1 MAVKG
6 EETVKKIDTSTR
18 IYIGLV
24 ITYALLA
31 AVNIFLPQGSFLP
44 LPEEELVASVE
55 VLALINIAVVLILY
69 GGLGFL
75 GIKLSKNL
83 GIPDLWY
90 PEVTN
95 RQRFLLPALVGAGL
109 GVFFIFADL
118 IFSRLHGLGAL
129 PHPPFP
135 TSLVASASAAIGEEI
150 IFRLFF
156 ISFWVWLISH
166 IILKK
171 KWQNQFFWVITI
183 ISALL
188 FALGH
193 LPSVMILFGL
203 EEIGELPMPFL
214 LEIIILNGALSVFA
228 AYYFRKYGFLAPV
241 GIHFWADVVWHGI
254 WGLF

>member
-1 MAVKG
+1 MRS
-6 EETVKKIDTSTR
+6 ISISTR

-24 ITYALLA
+24 ITLALMA

-44 LPEEELVASVE
+44 LPSEEELVASIE
-55 VLALINIAVVLILY
+55 VLAMINVAVVLILY

-75 GIKLSKNL
+75 GIILSKKL
-83 GIPDLWY
+83 GFPDLWDSHI
-90 PEVTN
+90 TN
-95 RQRFLLPALVGAGL
+95 RQRFFLPALVGAGVGL
-109 GVFFIFADL
+109 FFIVADL
-118 IFSRLHGLGAL
+118 FFSRFHGLGAL

-135 TSLVASASAAIGEEI
+135 TSLVASVSAAIGEEI

-171 KWQNQFFWVITI
+171 RWQNQVFWVIAV

-193 LPSVMILFGL
+193 LPSVMIMFGL
-203 EEIGELPMPFL
+203 EGLAELPIPL
-214 LEIIILNGALSVFA
+214 LAEIILLNGVLSVFA
-228 AYYFRKYGFLAPV
+228 AHYFRKYGFLAPV
-241 GIHFWADVVWHGI
+241 GVHFWADIVWHVI
-254 WGLF
+254 WGLL

>member
-1 MAVKG
+1 MRS
-6 EETVKKIDTSTR
+6 ISISTR

-24 ITYALLA
+24 VILALLA

-44 LPEEELVASVE
+44 LPSEAELVASIE
-55 VLALINIAVVLILY
+55 VLAMINAAVVLILY

-75 GIKLSKNL
+75 GIILSKKL
-83 GIPDLWY
+83 GFPDLWS
-90 PEVTN
+90 PEISN
-95 RQRFLLPALVGAGL
+95 RQRFFLPALAGAGV
-109 GVFFIFADL
+109 GIFFIVADL
-118 IFSRLHGLGAL
+118 FFSRLHGFGAL

-135 TSLVASASAAIGEEI
+135 TSLVASASAAVGEEI

-166 IILKK
+166 IFLKK
-171 KWQNQFFWVITI
+171 RWQNRVFWVIAV

-193 LPSVMILFGL
+193 LPSVMIMFGL
-203 EEIGELPMPFL
+203 QGIGELPTSFL
-214 LEIIILNGALSVFA
+214 LEIILLNGVLSVFA

-241 GIHFWADVVWHGI
+241 SVHFWADVVWHVI
-254 WGLF
+254 WGLL